1 MKKFDFIFSL
11 PPRQLLLRL
20 LARLHCGLVA
30 AILFATAF
38 AMLPMATISVRTSPE
53 TAFLRG
59 LLFAIPTALCYY
71 AIKALRSLWKFLLA
85 ALLLCAFSWLLVGHW
100 GGAVFMA
107 VMCLFRVRIRM
118 QEEEDGPITSL
129 FDRPTYLALGVFLL
143 AFLVSAV
150 AGLDALQ
157 KLSLVG
163 AVLYLLVC
171 LSFHGLSRVDDYLTL
186 NKDMNRLPEK
196 RIQRIAGAAL
206 AAVILA
212 GAVLLLP
219 AAFTW
224 EGGVRIHLPEHT
236 PGSSSAPQ
244 VEAEREAS
252 PMTFDAEAL
261 EEELMGGH
269 TWSIP
274 PIVSN
279 ILLAIVGVGV
289 AALMCYGVVRFFQ
302 EFTRSYSDSRDLIQR
317 LTKEDQ
323 DSDNVHREL
332 RKRPAI
338 WDRSPNAAVRR
349 RYRRAILR
357 SGKDEP
363 RSSLTPEE
371 LESWAGLREQRL
383 HELYEKARYGQ
394 EPCTPAEAKEA
405 AKLG

>member
-1 MKKFDFIFSL
+1 MKKFDFILSL

-30 AILFATAF
+30 AILFATVY
-38 AMLPMATISVRTSPE
+38 AMLPVATISVHTSPE
-53 TAFLRG
+53 EAFLRG
-59 LLFAIPTALCYY
+59 MLFAIPTALCYY
-71 AIKALRSLWKFLLA
+71 AIKELKALWKFLLA
-85 ALLLCAFSWLLVGHW
+85 AVLLCAFSWLLVGHW
-100 GGAVFMA
+100 GGAALMV

-129 FDRPTYLALGVFLL
+129 FDRPTYLVLGVFLL

-150 AGLDALQ
+150 AGLDVLQ

-186 NKDMNRLPEK
+186 NRDMNGLPDK

-206 AAVILA
+206 AAVVLT

-224 EGGVRIHLPEHT
+224 EGGVRIHLPQHTLGSELNKQEYEEHT
-236 PGSSSAPQ
+236 I
-244 VEAEREAS
+244 S
-252 PMTFDAEAL
+252 PIKMIPEDL
-261 EEELMGGH
+261 EEELIGSS
-269 TWSIP
+269 WSIP

-279 ILLAIVGVGV
+279 IFLGIVGVGV
-289 AALMCYGVVRFFQ
+289 VALLCYGVVRFFQ
-302 EFTRSYSDSRDLIQR
+302 NFERSYSDSQDLIQR
-317 LTKEDQ
+317 LTKADQ
-323 DSDNVHREL
+323 DPNDTLREL
-332 RKRPAI
+332 KKRPPI
-338 WDRSPNAAVRR
+338 WDRSPNATVRR
-349 RYRRAILR
+349 RYRRAVLKA
-357 SGKDEP
+357 GKEEP
-363 RSSLTPEE
+363 RNSLTPAE
-371 LESWAGLREQRL
+371 LEDWAGLREQRL

-394 EPCTPAEAKEA
+394 EPCTPDEAKET